1 MEFTDYV
8 HSTTFTPEAFDA
20 PRPTAVVER
29 AVFDDGSDVH
39 VSAPATPIRS
49 EQPSDDAQLVASK
62 ASELIDAVPTS
73 VDFML
78 ELLSLFGGWDLVSGE
93 QTAAAVPAADAMFR
107 LKVLATV
114 RQLAQG
120 WSSGSAS
127 RLPPKMRTPVQ
138 STSSQGTRAAAS
150 IA

>member
-1 MEFTDYV
+1 VEFTDYV
-8 HSTTFTPEAFDA
+8 HSTTYTPEAFD
-20 PRPTAVVER
+20 PRLTAAVER
-29 AVFDDGSDVH
+29 TVFDDGSDAH
-39 VSAPATPIRS
+39 ASAPVTPVRS
-49 EQPSDDAQLVASK
+49 VRASDDAQLVAAK

-93 QTAAAVPAADAMFR
+93 QASAAVPAADAMFR

-127 RLPPKMRTPVQ
+127 RVPPKVRTPVQ
-138 STSSQGTRAAAS
+138 STSSQGTRASAP